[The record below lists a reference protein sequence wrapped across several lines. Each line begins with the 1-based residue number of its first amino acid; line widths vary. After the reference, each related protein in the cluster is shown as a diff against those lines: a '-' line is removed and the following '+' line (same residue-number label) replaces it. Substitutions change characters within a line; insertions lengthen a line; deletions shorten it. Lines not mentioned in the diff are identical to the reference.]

1 MSLLRQRA
9 TDVRVESS
17 FRAGRP
23 AFTRLRLVRATSSA
37 SDEELNEPASQPNAR
52 DGLAKATTDVTAK
65 VTATAIAIRRTDAL
79 RRATSDGARNGTVK
93 PAKRDISSGA
103 PRLAWGGGLC
113 CGHGRFGIPGCPRR
127 DGHVV

>member
-37 SDEELNEPASQPNAR
+37 SDDELNDPASQPNAR

-65 VTATAIAIRRTDAL
+65 VTATAIAIRRTDAV

-93 PAKRDISSGA
+93 PAKRDISSGGSEA
-103 PRLAWGGGLC
+103 GL
-113 CGHGRFGIPGCPRR
+113 GWWPVLRSR
-127 DGHVV
+127 